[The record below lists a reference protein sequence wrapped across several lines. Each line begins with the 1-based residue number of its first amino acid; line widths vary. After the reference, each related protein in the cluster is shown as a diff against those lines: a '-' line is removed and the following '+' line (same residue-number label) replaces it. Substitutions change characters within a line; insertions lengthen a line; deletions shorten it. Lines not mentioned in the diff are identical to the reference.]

1 MQIWLQLP
9 IKRCKFIP
17 PPQIKMG
24 SSFSIVND
32 TNTDIFV
39 YESPSAELLEAM
51 GNPFVIV
58 NPFDPKN
65 QPTRHLPP
73 GQTYSSGK
81 IKGVQVPKT
90 VLLENGF
97 NKERKSRLCWTGPT
111 NDSNTR
117 WSSETKTGKITRF
130 LETNAKSA
138 QTRYIGNEKI
148 VFLLDELASFRTIMD
163 TVHWIVNNQSNEDC
177 FKYSFFFVWLPWQYQ

>member
-1 MQIWLQLP
+1 
-9 IKRCKFIP
+9 
-17 PPQIKMG
+17 MG

-51 GNPFVIV
+51 ANPFVIL

-81 IKGVQVPKT
+81 IKGLQVPKT

-97 NKERKSRLCWTGPT
+97 NKERKSRLLPMPARPLVQLEYFPKHLIELLPT
-111 NDSNTR
+111 YPS
-117 WSSETKTGKITRF
+117 K
-130 LETNAKSA
+130 LLVA
-138 QTRYIGNEKI
+138 I
-148 VFLLDELASFRTIMD
+148 VTSF
-163 TVHWIVNNQSNEDC
+163 S
-177 FKYSFFFVWLPWQYQ
+177 